1 MEKWAP
7 KSLIDDWDNTGF
19 QIGSE
24 EKDVKNILIAL
35 DLDETIV
42 KRAIKGKFDLII
54 THHPII
60 FKPLDSIIY
69 EDPKGKLIFD
79 IIKNDIAI
87 YNAHSNLDLAIGGV
101 SDALSKELKIEN
113 TKALKEV
120 LKEELSGKSITYGYG
135 SIGDVGETSLENF
148 IKRIKKSLNINN
160 LVLYGSIDKVIR
172 KVAVCGGS
180 GSDFIK
186 DAAEAKADL

>member
-1 MEKWAP
+1 MRLKKILEHMEKWAP

-60 FKPLDSIIY
+60 FKPLDSIIC

-101 SDALSKELKIEN
+101 SE
-113 TKALKEV
+113 
-120 LKEELSGKSITYGYG
+120 
-135 SIGDVGETSLENF
+135 IGRASCRERV
-148 IKRIKKSLNINN
+148 
-160 LVLYGSIDKVIR
+160 
-172 KVAVCGGS
+172 
-180 GSDFIK
+180 
-186 DAAEAKADL
+186 